1 MTPRKAIVVSGC
13 NSDYFHY
20 LRDLLHSFFAC
31 GAAQKYDFGVID
43 GGLAADQL
51 DWLRNFGVH
60 TIVKPD
66 WPISGLEGQP
76 EWYKVCIGRPFFPNF
91 FPAWDVIVYLDSDT
105 WLQNSDVL
113 DAAVEGARQDGF
125 AALPITDRSLWP
137 LKVQTNVVFSMQW
150 HMNCL
155 EQYFGPEIAR
165 QFQLHPILSGSLF
178 AGRRDAPHWAVWQQ
192 LMAQGLRRKIYYD
205 IDQASMTLAVHQ
217 SNFPTHF
224 LPLHHHWI
232 GHLGPIGL
240 DTRTATYVEPYLP
253 HHPISSISLAAHS
266 KTDPVMLRTTD
277 GRTLSRLLRY
287 GQQGKRFSINVALA
301 GGQQIV
307 DGIASPRFR
316 QSVFDAIGSESAVRF
331 LQIGAMD
338 GVSFDPMHAAVR
350 RYGWS
355 GTFVE
360 PMPEYVERLR
370 RNMTGLPNL
379 NFVQAAIGEASGRS
393 AMHRVRPQAV
403 ESGRVPPWAAGLSS
417 LVPERTPLSGKGL
430 TAEQHQLVQAE
441 LETVEVD
448 CLSFADFEA
457 AHGIAGFDVLL
468 IDTEGYDW
476 KVLSQIDLARHAPKC
491 VHMEI
496 LHLPPDEIAMTISL
510 LSGAGYACY
519 AMDDGNDL
527 LALRHDFGLA
537 HFHMI

>member
-51 DWLRNFGVH
+51 DWLRGFGVH

-76 EWYKVCIGRPFFPNF
+76 EWYKVCIGRPFFPNY
-91 FPAWDVIVYLDSDT
+91 FPAWDIIVYLDSDT
-105 WLQNSDVL
+105 WLQVSDVL

-125 AALPITDRSLWP
+125 AALPITDRCLWP

-205 IDQASMTLAVHQ
+205 VDQASMTLAVHQ

-240 DTRTATYVEPYLP
+240 NTRTATYVEPYLP

-266 KTDPVMLRTTD
+266 KTDPVMVRTTD

-287 GQQGKRFSINVALA
+287 GQQGKRFSISVALA

-360 PMPEYVERLR
+360 PMPEYIERLR

-379 NFVQAAIGEASGRS
+379 NFVQTAIAEASGRR

-403 ESGRVPPWAAGLSS
+403 ETGRVPPWAAGLSS

-430 TAEQHQLVQAE
+430 TAEQNQLVQAE
-441 LETVEVD
+441 METIEVD

-476 KVLSQIDLARHAPKC
+476 NVLRQIDLARHAPKC
-491 VHMEI
+491 VHLEI
-496 LHLPPDEIAMTISL
+496 VHLPPDEIALAISL
-510 LSGAGYACY
+510 LRDAGYACY